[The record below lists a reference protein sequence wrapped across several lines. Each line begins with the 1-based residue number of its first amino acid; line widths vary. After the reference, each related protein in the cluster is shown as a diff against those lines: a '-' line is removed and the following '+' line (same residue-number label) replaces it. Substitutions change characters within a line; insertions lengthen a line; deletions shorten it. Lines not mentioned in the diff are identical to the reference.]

1 MGGSY
6 NLYEPPLSSLLP
18 LFPPLFVSSSLGRF
32 LEKLSSRMPREFSAL
47 IIKRRWWINF
57 LQNSPAIFPS
67 TIIPPLKDKSPTDR
81 SDNPKKE
88 ERKEEEDSDELKKK
102 RGGRIEASFERDFN
116 FNSRVVGI

>member
-18 LFPPLFVSSSLGRF
+18 LFPPLFVSSSLGRS

-57 LQNSPAIFPS
+57 LQNSPTIFPS

-102 RGGRIEASFERDFN
+102 RRIEASFERDFN
-116 FNSRVVGI
+116 FNLRVVEI